1 MKKKRGA
8 WNKKAQFYL
17 IAAIIISALIIGVA
31 VVSNS
36 LLKQPDFRLKEMRD
50 EIQTESAYV
59 MEYAINSSLG
69 QTEFNA
75 LLINFTK
82 TNSDYLGKDKSIYFL
97 FGDENN
103 MTLSGYQ
110 RQDKTVRLISGTSST
125 TITQEAGEFTGS
137 IIPPE
142 DEIIIQI
149 GEYFYDF
156 EITPGKIFYFVIS
169 KDIKNEEYIF
179 SG

>member
-1 MKKKRGA
+1 MK
-8 WNKKAQFYL
+8 NKKAQFYL
-17 IAAIIISALIIGVA
+17 VTAIIISALIISVA

-36 LLKQPDFRLKEMRD
+36 LIKQPNFRLKEMRD

-59 MEYAINSSLG
+59 LDYTLNNSLG
-69 QTEFNA
+69 QTEFNT

-82 TNSDYLGKDKSIYFL
+82 TSSDYFGKDKSIYFL
-97 FGDENN
+97 FGDSNN

-110 RQDKTVRLISGTSST
+110 RQDKTVRLISGASNVI
-125 TITQEAGEFTGS
+125 ITQETGEFTGS
-137 IIPPE
+137 FVPSE
-142 DEIIIQI
+142 NEIIIQI
-149 GEYFYDF
+149 DEYSYDF